1 MGSDFRQSSKVRIMV
16 IIDLVRFVNLCIGS
30 LYKFSNWYWSE
41 HNHYFYS
48 YMCLCLIKFVFCPLL
63 SFIPLQNSSF
73 QFLKMV
79 VIFDDETC
87 SQPIADGYLCLKWVS
102 TPCKASLNVEEFIKC
117 FHFYFRNNTKMV
129 IWIYLVSYLKISYK
143 RWWVYN
149 EYFTFIYFM

>member
-1 MGSDFRQSSKVRIMV
+1 MIVIKCVVSPLLCLYMFKNVFILFVKPKLNVEEMGSDFRQSSKVRIMV

-30 LYKFSNWYWSE
+30 LYKFSNWYWGE

-117 FHFYFRNNTKMV
+117 FHFLFSK
-129 IWIYLVSYLKISYK
+129 
-143 RWWVYN
+143 
-149 EYFTFIYFM
+149 